1 MNGDDRQVVD
11 THGHGERSTDTVPP
25 LRQLGEERLSLGGG
39 RSVSWLSLQVILFFV
54 ACLICVC
61 CSISSYAWSS
71 VSRQLTVPASLLPRD
86 PSQTVTHTPAANRTE
101 EEPEDAAGTEE
112 FHTPAPTWTQPPA
125 EPGAPI
131 TPTQTKSSAPTGTLL
146 PTEPGAPT
154 SPAQT
159 PTPGATSQSPIR
171 TPTPVPEP
179 TAPPQTPEPSRG
191 PSDVHI
197 LTVEIGP
204 LGVDAEQYLIQDLE
218 QEHIVIENRGTGD
231 QDMTGWT
238 LNNDELSTYRFPN
251 RFLLRGGATVRV
263 WTKSGEDT
271 DVALYWGSDE
281 GVWDN
286 ESGVAYLR
294 NRSGTLID
302 ALDW

>member
-1 MNGDDRQVVD
+1 MNGDDRPVVD
-11 THGHGERSTDTVPP
+11 RHSHGKRSTDIVPP

-71 VSRQLTVPASLLPRD
+71 VSRQLTVPASFLPRD
-86 PSQTVTHTPAANRTE
+86 PTQTVTHTPAANRTE

-112 FHTPAPTWTQPPA
+112 FHTPSPTQTKTQPPA
-125 EPGAPI
+125 EPDAP
-131 TPTQTKSSAPTGTLL
+131 TPT
-146 PTEPGAPT
+146 
-154 SPAQT
+154 AQT
-159 PTPGATSQSPIR
+159 ATPVATSQSPIR